1 MKMSGWGLTFIVMGL
16 GSFLLN
22 MIGVEFALLMW
33 VDNWGPTVG
42 AVIRLGFAALG
53 VVMMVVPRF
62 INRGK

>member
-1 MKMSGWGLTFIVMGL
+1 MAGWGLTFIVMGL

-53 VVMMVVPRF
+53 VVMMVLPRF

>member
-1 MKMSGWGLTFIVMGL
+1 MAGWGLTFIVMGL

>member
-1 MKMSGWGLTFIVMGL
+1 MAGWGLTFIVMGI

-33 VDNWGPTVG
+33 VDNWGATVG
-42 AVIRLGFAALG
+42 TLIRLGFAALG

-62 INRGK
+62 IKRK